1 LKLGDCAFIRTGLV
15 FSRKE
20 MPPDESDHVY
30 RALSLKNV
38 TDDGQILLS
47 GLENYY
53 TSETLKKEYFTRY
66 GDVLLRLSA
75 PYTTVLVTDEYANL
89 LVPAHF
95 AIIRAKKTLAP
106 HYLYW
111 WLTKSKKRFYQM
123 ASGGTMMGTISSG
136 YVADM
141 PFEPPLIE
149 RQRQMAKLLELAKR
163 EQQLLSEL
171 SKRKKRLSDAI
182 LAKIANENE
191 KER

>member
-1 LKLGDCAFIRTGLV
+1 
-15 FSRKE
+15 
-20 MPPDESDHVY
+20 
-30 RALSLKNV
+30 
-38 TDDGQILLS
+38 
-47 GLENYY
+47 
-53 TSETLKKEYFTRY
+53 
-66 GDVLLRLSA
+66 
-75 PYTTVLVTDEYANL
+75 
-89 LVPAHF
+89 
-95 AIIRAKKTLAP
+95 
-106 HYLYW
+106 
-111 WLTKSKKRFYQM
+111 M